1 MVAKCTF
8 TVHFLKSRRLE
19 TDQREKRFLEEHNKF
34 SRGIIKRLKLSL
46 DTFAFVAGDSR
57 PGDGFFPLTACFFS
71 VGRGW
76 ERQDFSAGGGWRVTG
91 GGLRVAGDGWR
102 LRGSGWRVAG
112 GGLKIYM
119 KIKYYNKI
127 LLLIMI

>member
-1 MVAKCTF
+1 M
-8 TVHFLKSRRLE
+8 
-19 TDQREKRFLEEHNKF
+19 
-34 SRGIIKRLKLSL
+34 
-46 DTFAFVAGDSR
+46 AGDSR

-91 GGLRVAGDGWR
+91 GGLRVAG
-102 LRGSGWRVAG
+102 SGWRVAG